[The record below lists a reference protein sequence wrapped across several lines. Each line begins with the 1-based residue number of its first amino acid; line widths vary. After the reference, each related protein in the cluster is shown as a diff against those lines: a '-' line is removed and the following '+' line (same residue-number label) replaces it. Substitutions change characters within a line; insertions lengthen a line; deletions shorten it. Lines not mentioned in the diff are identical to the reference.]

1 MFLFQLNIKIS
12 IGKILKLN
20 VMFMNRNLKS
30 NLYRII
36 IKMEVKFEIEEVFQK
51 GFCVD

>member
-1 MFLFQLNIKIS
+1 
-12 IGKILKLN
+12 
-20 VMFMNRNLKS
+20 MFMNRNLKS

-36 IKMEVKFEIEEVFQK
+36 IKMEVIFEIEEVFQK